1 MPTTSRSASGQPT
14 PAFAP
19 EVLDP
24 VVALLAAMS
33 VRRHGQ
39 DALVR
44 ALARMERAAGSVS
57 AFGQ

>member
-1 MPTTSRSASGQPT
+1 MPTTSRSASGDP

-44 ALARMERAAGSVS
+44 ALARTERASGSVS